1 MENSF
6 ARSAGSCGEFPVYQK
21 WGQDLALDITCA
33 VTISER
39 LLPQEKTE
47 GHPGFLPHERH
58 LFRTGHPPQKLHH
71 MKQR

>member
-47 GHPGFLPHERH
+47 GHPGFLPMRDTCFGLDTH
-58 LFRTGHPPQKLHH
+58 LKNYTT
-71 MKQR
+71 